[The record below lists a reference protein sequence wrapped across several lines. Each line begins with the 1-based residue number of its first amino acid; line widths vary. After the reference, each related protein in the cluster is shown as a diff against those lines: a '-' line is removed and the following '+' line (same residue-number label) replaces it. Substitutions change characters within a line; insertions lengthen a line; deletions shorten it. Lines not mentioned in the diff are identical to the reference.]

1 MTLNESIV
9 EDAALEWFGEL
20 GYSCLGAEAL
30 TPALSHGERESYG
43 EVVLAG
49 RLREAIRR
57 LNPAIPE
64 EARDE
69 ALRKVLRVG
78 TPALTQTN
86 RAFHK
91 MLRDGV
97 PVEYPR
103 PDGSIAGDHVR
114 VVDFG
119 DVLKNDWLAVNQFT
133 VIEGAL
139 PSTSGRGIGGEGIGA
154 HRRPDIVVF
163 VNGLPL
169 GLIELKNAADEDAT
183 IWSAYAQLQT
193 YKAEIPTLLHYNA
206 ALVVSDGLQARMGSV
221 TANQEWFKV
230 WRTINGEGDAPK
242 TALELEV
249 LVRGVFERQ
258 RFLDLLHHFIVFE
271 EDPDSGA
278 LHKIIAG
285 YHQFHAVNAAVEETV
300 RASGMIEPT
309 SVLREDEGTYW
320 AGRMHGGKPGD
331 RRAGVVW
338 HTQGSGKSFSM
349 LFFAA
354 RVVRHPAMQNP
365 TLVVLTDRNDL
376 DDQLFG
382 QFQRCADILGQTPV
396 QASGREHLRELL
408 NRASGGVVFTTIHK
422 FAALTPSPP
431 TPLPRGEGGHYR
443 GGFDFSGLKERARE
457 MRKKQTPAEDMLW
470 ELLRNRQ
477 LNDAKFR
484 RQHQF
489 GEYVCDFYCADEKL
503 VVECD
508 GAVHQTPEAIAHDQ
522 KRDAY
527 LKSQRVTVL
536 RFENRV
542 VLDETEQV
550 LESICSHLPST
561 SGRGAGG
568 EGNVAQ
574 SGRMEMLSDRCNIVV
589 IADEAHRSQYGFGGK
604 VNEKTGEMSYGFASN
619 LRDALPNASFIGF
632 TGTPIEKTDANT
644 RAVFGDYISIY
655 DIQRAVADKATVPI
669 YYESRISKLSLN
681 AAELP
686 KLDAEFEEITEGEE
700 LTKKEKL
707 KTKWAALEALVGDP
721 KRIALV
727 AADLV
732 EHFEKRLDAMDGK
745 AMVVCM
751 SRRICVDLYSALI
764 QLRPEWETETL
775 KVVMTGSAED
785 GPEWQKHIGSK
796 QRRREL
802 ANQFKDA
809 KNPFKIV
816 IVRDM
821 WLTGFDAP
829 CLHTMYADKP
839 MQGHGLMQAIARVNR
854 VFRDKPGGLVV
865 DYLGLAD
872 QLKKALMTYTES
884 GGQGNPTFDTAQAI
898 AVMLEKHGIASDIM
912 HGFNWDK
919 WTSGTPTE
927 RLQLIPAGQEH
938 ILEQEDGKKRW
949 GQVVTELSRAFALC
963 AASDEATEVRD
974 DVSFFQALQAAL
986 NKQSSQNRKTPEQID
1001 AAIRQLVSKAI
1012 STEGQVIDVFTA
1024 AGLKQPDI
1032 GILDDRFLAEVRGL
1046 KHKNVAA
1053 ELLEKLL
1060 KDELKTRS
1068 KHNLVQSQL
1077 FSDKLKKTLNAY
1089 HNRAISTMEVIEE
1102 LIRLAKEVQQ
1112 SGNRTGLTSD
1122 EWAFYDALATS
1133 DSAKQAMGD
1142 DKLKLIAAELIVKVR
1157 QSVTID
1163 WTLRESARSKIKVM
1177 VKRILNKHGYPPDLQ
1192 EEAVKTVLAQAEL
1205 LCAEWV

>member
-1 MTLNESIV
+1 LKHVGESTV
-9 EDAALEWFGEL
+9 EDAALHWFGEL
-20 GYSCLGAEAL
+20 GYTLAHGPDLAPGE
-30 TPALSHGERESYG
+30 PASERDG
-43 EVVLAG
+43 FGDVVLVG
-49 RLREAIRR
+49 RLRDAIRR

-64 EARDE
+64 DAREE
-69 ALRKVLRVG
+69 ALRRVLRVAM
-78 TPALTQTN
+78 PSLVQTN
-86 RAFHK
+86 RAFHL

-114 VVDFG
+114 LVDF
-119 DVLKNDWLAVNQFT
+119 DEVPANDWLVVNQFT
-133 VIEGAL
+133 VIEGQ
-139 PSTSGRGIGGEGIGA
+139 
-154 HRRPDIVVF
+154 HNRRPDIVVSL
-163 VNGLPL
+163 NGLPL
-169 GLIELKNAADEDAT
+169 AVIELKNAADEEAT
-183 IWSAYAQLQT
+183 IWGAYAQLQT
-193 YKAEIPTLLHYNA
+193 YKAQIPTLLQYGA
-206 ALVVSDGLQARMGSV
+206 VLVVSDGLQARVGSL

-230 WRTINGEGDAPK
+230 WRTIEGERDAPK
-242 TALELEV
+242 TMLELEV
-249 LVRGVFERQ
+249 LVRGVFEPQ
-258 RFLDLLHHFIVFE
+258 RFLDLLQHFIVFE

-278 LHKIIAG
+278 LHKIVSG

-300 RASGMIEPT
+300 RASGGI
-309 SVLREDEGTYW
+309 RDDRGAYW
-320 AGRMHGGKPGD
+320 SGRMQGGASGD

-349 LFFAA
+349 LFYAA
-354 RVVRHPAMQNP
+354 RVVRHLAMRNP

-422 FAALTPSPP
+422 FMPEK
-431 TPLPRGEGGHYR
+431 GEAMPEL
-443 GGFDFSGLKERARE
+443 SARE
-457 MRKKQTPAEDMLW
+457 
-470 ELLRNRQ
+470 
-477 LNDAKFR
+477 
-484 RQHQF
+484 
-489 GEYVCDFYCADEKL
+489 
-503 VVECD
+503 
-508 GAVHQTPEAIAHDQ
+508 
-522 KRDAY
+522 
-527 LKSQRVTVL
+527 
-536 RFENRV
+536 
-542 VLDETEQV
+542 
-550 LESICSHLPST
+550 
-561 SGRGAGG
+561 
-568 EGNVAQ
+568 
-574 SGRMEMLSDRCNIVV
+574 NIVV
-589 IADEAHRSQYGFGGK
+589 IADEAHRSQYGFGGR
-604 VNEKTGEMSYGFASN
+604 VDTRTGEMSYGFAAN
-619 LRDALPNASFIGF
+619 LRSAVPNASFIGF

-655 DIQRAVADKATVPI
+655 DIQRAVADRATVPI

-686 KLDAEFEEITEGEE
+686 KIDEEFEEITEGEE

-732 EHFEKRLDAMDGK
+732 AHFEKRLDAMDGK
-745 AMVVCM
+745 AMIVCM
-751 SRRICVDLYSALI
+751 SRRICVDLYNALI
-764 QLRPEWETETL
+764 KLRPEWEAETL

-785 GPEWQKHIGSK
+785 GPEWQKHIGNK
-796 QRRREL
+796 TQRRDL
-802 ANQFKDA
+802 ANRFKDA
-809 KNPFKIV
+809 KNPFRIV

-872 QLKKALMTYTES
+872 QLKKALVTYTES
-884 GGQGNPTFDTAQAI
+884 GGEGNPTFDTAQAI
-898 AVMLEKHGIASDIM
+898 AVMLEKHGIACGMM

-927 RLQLIPAGQEH
+927 RLQLIPAGQQY

-949 GQVVTELSRAFALC
+949 VQAVMELSRAFALC
-963 AASDEATEVRD
+963 AASDEAIAVRD
-974 DVSFFQALQAAL
+974 DVSFFQTLQAAL
-986 NKQSSQNRKTPEQID
+986 NKQQNSSRKTPEQID

-1012 STEGQVIDVFTA
+1012 TTEGQVIDVFTA
-1024 AGLKQPDI
+1024 AGLPKPDI
-1032 GILDDRFLAEVRGL
+1032 SILSDQFLAEVRGL

-1060 KDELKTRS
+1060 KDELKVRFRR
-1068 KHNLVQSQL
+1068 NLVQSQV
-1077 FSDKLKKTLNAY
+1077 FSEKLKKTLNAY
-1089 HNRAISTMEVIEE
+1089 HNRAISTMQVIEE
-1102 LIRLAKEVQQ
+1102 LIKLAKDLDAATKRGE
-1112 SGNRTGLTSD
+1112 NLGLTDD
-1122 EWAFYDALATS
+1122 EIAFYDALAAN
-1133 DSAKQAMGD
+1133 DSAVQAMGD
-1142 DKLKLIAAELIVKVR
+1142 AKLKVIAAELIAQVKK
-1157 QSVTID
+1157 SVTID
-1163 WTLRESARSKIKVM
+1163 WNLRESARAKIKVM